1 MNHYWRETMKDNSRE
16 DIRALLKTFG
26 VRADEAIVGHLA
38 KHPEVNKLTLK
49 VTLED
54 QTNYSSSLSSEPL
67 LLEIDGEINR

>member
-1 MNHYWRETMKDNSRE
+1 MEDNSRK

-38 KHPEVNKLTLK
+38 KHPDIKQLKLK

-54 QTNYSSSLSSEPL
+54 QTDYGSSPADETLSLVV
-67 LLEIDGEINR
+67 DGEINR